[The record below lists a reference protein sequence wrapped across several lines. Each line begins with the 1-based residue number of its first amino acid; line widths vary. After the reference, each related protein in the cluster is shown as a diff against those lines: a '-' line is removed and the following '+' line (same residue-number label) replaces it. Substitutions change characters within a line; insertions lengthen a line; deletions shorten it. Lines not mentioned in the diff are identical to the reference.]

1 VIAFVAGSTGYT
13 GREVVR
19 VLRAR
24 GMETVAHV
32 RPDSGRIE
40 AWRIRFEGLGA
51 RLDLT
56 PWDLDALSR
65 TLTALAPA
73 LVFAL
78 LGTTRAR
85 ARRAAAS
92 GRDEGYQAVD
102 YALTVLLYRAACS
115 PGSRPRFMYLSSA
128 GVRETGGNA
137 YLAAR
142 AGVERELRAGP
153 LPYTI
158 VRPSFITGPDRDE
171 FRPGERIVSRVM
183 DGALGLAGLLGAT
196 RLRDRYRSTSNLT
209 LAEAMVRLA
218 LDPAAAGRVVE
229 SEALR
234 SPRGAPVP
242 RRRSAGP
249 R

>member
-1 VIAFVAGSTGYT
+1 MIAFVAGSTGYT
-13 GREVVR
+13 GREVVQ
-19 VLRAR
+19 VLRTR
-24 GMETVAHV
+24 GIDTVAHV
-32 RPDSGRIE
+32 RPDSERIE
-40 AWRIRFEGLGA
+40 AWRTRFESLGA
-51 RLDLT
+51 RLDRT
-56 PWDLDALSR
+56 PWDLEAFTR
-65 TLTALAPA
+65 TLSGLAPA

-78 LGTTRAR
+78 LGTTRTR

-92 GRDEGYQAVD
+92 GRDEGYQAID
-102 YALTVLLYRAACS
+102 YALTVLLYRAAS
-115 PGSRPRFMYLSSA
+115 SSVSHPRFMYLSSA
-128 GVRETGGNA
+128 GVRDTGGNA

-171 FRPGERIVSRVM
+171 FRPGERIISRLA

-196 RLRDRYRSTSNLT
+196 RLRDRYRSTSNVT
-209 LAEAMVRLA
+209 LAEALVRLA

-234 SPRGAPVP
+234 SSR
-242 RRRSAGP
+242 
-249 R
+249 